1 MHQDQF
7 PLHLTGRVRVEFHF
21 YQTFVNNSRKVQ
33 PPARSDTKARGR
45 SILPYQVDDEERKTP
60 EGFDLKKFMEENEQ
74 KNKEI
79 TEKQEGE
86 LPWLTQ

>member
-1 MHQDQF
+1 
-7 PLHLTGRVRVEFHF
+7 VEFHF